1 MFCHRCYFEKGEV
14 MHTSEQALCE
24 SGKSFDHLSAGSFIE
39 NMVHARAL
47 GSAFD
52 LGLVD
57 YLNKNREGDFNEIK
71 RLLKCDGPGLELIFS
86 LLEANKVIARHGE
99 KIGLSP
105 EFIKVLPYCDFMRAK
120 IEFSNLVMRD
130 FGDLFTLLIKSPEQF
145 ARHARVFDFFGYNRC
160 FESTP
165 ENVDRT
171 RRWMR
176 ITTALTR
183 YEAMACMAYHDF
195 SSYGK
200 MLDIGGNSGEFALQV
215 CRQNPQIKAS
225 VFDLPVVCDIGRE
238 YMDTQPEAQR
248 VGFIKGNA
256 FSDPLPGGFDM
267 ISFKSM
273 LHDWPEHEAKQLIK
287 KAGQALE
294 PGGRLLIFERGPVDV
309 SKTEWPYGDLPFLL
323 FFRSFREP
331 AVYKEQLTNMGFQ
344 DIKVEKIDLE
354 MTFFLFTAKQEN

>member
-1 MFCHRCYFEKGEV
+1 MMRNHEPVF
-14 MHTSEQALCE
+14 
-24 SGKSFDHLSAGSFIE
+24 FDHLRVGQFIE
-39 NMVHARAL
+39 TMVHARAL

-57 YLNKNREGDFNEIK
+57 YLKMNRKSVFNEI
-71 RLLKCDGPGLELIFS
+71 RRYLKCDGPGLELLIS
-86 LLEANKVIARHGE
+86 LLEANRVIVIHDE

-120 IEFSNLVMRD
+120 IEFSNLVMHD
-130 FGDLFTLLIKSPEQF
+130 FGDLFTFLIKSPETF
-145 ARHARVFDFFGYNRC
+145 ARHARIFDLFGYNLC

-165 ENVDRT
+165 ENLTRT

-200 MLDIGGNSGEFALQV
+200 ILDIGGNSGEFALQM
-215 CRQNPQIKAS
+215 CRQNPRINAT
-225 VFDLPVVCDIGRE
+225 VFDLPLVCDIGRE
-238 YMDTQPEAQR
+238 YMDTQTGSER
-248 VGFIKGNA
+248 INFIKGNA

-287 KAGQALE
+287 KAGEALE
-294 PGGRLLIFERGPVDV
+294 PGGRLLIFERGPVDI
-309 SKTEWPYGDLPFLL
+309 SKTKWPYGDLPFLL
-323 FFRSFREP
+323 FFRSFRDPVFYE
-331 AVYKEQLTNMGFQ
+331 EQLRNIGFE
-344 DIKVEKIDLE
+344 DIKVETVDLE
-354 MTFFLFTAKQEN
+354 MTFFLVTAKKGN